1 MTGVQTCAL
10 PISRQLHIH
19 EPGFGFDTEG
29 KQQAQLHD
37 RTGRRIQLGR
47 SGNGRN
53 LQAVHRTDRV
63 EMRGTG
69 MIERKDRKIAGVIF
83 DVDGTLLD
91 TMPVWR
97 NSGAR
102 FLASLG
108 IQAERGL
115 GEKLFSETVETGAKY
130 IVDKYRLE
138 MSAQDVADGIDAQVA
153 HAYESEAG
161 FKPGAEK
168 LLNTLKDQNIP
179 MTVATSTRRHLI
191 EMAFERLG
199 IMDC

>member
-1 MTGVQTCAL
+1 M
-10 PISRQLHIH
+10 
-19 EPGFGFDTEG
+19 
-29 KQQAQLHD
+29 
-37 RTGRRIQLGR
+37 
-47 SGNGRN
+47 
-53 LQAVHRTDRV
+53 
-63 EMRGTG
+63 
-69 MIERKDRKIAGVIF
+69 
-83 DVDGTLLD
+83 DGTLLD

-168 LLNTLKDQNIP
+168 LLNTLKWGFCS
-179 MTVATSTRRHLI
+179 AYSLYAERSEERRVGKECRSRWSPYH
-191 EMAFERLG
+191 
-199 IMDC
+199 

>member
-1 MTGVQTCAL
+1 MEAPTIPDSLSSL
-10 PISRQLHIH
+10 P
-19 EPGFGFDTEG
+19 E
-29 KQQAQLHD
+29 QATIAESVKPPQIGHW
-37 RTGRRIQLGR
+37 R
-47 SGNGRN
+47 
-53 LQAVHRTDRV
+53 
-63 EMRGTG
+63 RGTFYG
-69 MIERKDRKIAGVIF
+69 WTSVIYGVVQSAEKLIAAYIH
-83 DVDGTLLD
+83 DK
-91 TMPVWR
+91 
-97 NSGAR
+97 
-102 FLASLG
+102 
-108 IQAERGL
+108 RGL
-115 GEKLFSETVETGAKY
+115 HAFSETVETGAKY

-199 IMDC
+199 IMDCFVGIFTAPEVGKTKDEPAAAIRITSGQYSTGSH